1 MTAHLPPNALF
12 AQPSAVARGIFRAI
26 ETRRDVVY
34 VPAFWALIMLIIR
47 AVPGRIF
54 KKLNL

>member
-1 MTAHLPPNALF
+1 
-12 AQPSAVARGIFRAI
+12 VARGIFRAI